1 MSQSEAKNDTEMK
14 DLGKPDG
21 ASEPEKRKRESPEK
35 KVGKSRLGEGAVMS
49 PNLPLSE
56 DYQPFG
62 PKAVMLASTMK
73 PTKEAIS
80 NMAEGYQAYYETP
93 TCNLAVPASTSTPPS
108 NTNDVGAAGFTY
120 TPGVTNVLI
129 CNTSKPEGF
138 ESMDASE
145 KTEVF
150 TLAVKK
156 LATFGITIANYD
168 QWKQISSSK
177 QEFDKY
183 ISSLPQIA
191 NVQSIVIGHIKQAAD
206 IYTALEEYSAET
218 NLNIADHIIDI
229 ANPTSLLYVPGLAFG
244 ACKQVPNTGIFDEPV
259 DVHMMVSRNLPTPS
273 RDIAITKLAAHSIT
287 TVQFKQPFIGC
298 SEALLD
304 ESLYSHDATA
314 RNRLLA
320 YYVAGI
326 DLRKTKDRSSVTEHL
341 NIQNSLVDVIRVSGI
356 QSHAQIAQVAKSLL
370 RDYSLMII
378 PFYDSDSPFGQAVGS
393 TPSAT
398 SVYNARLCGERQIAS
413 SNDKLPRTT
422 PYSNLM
428 ALHAKLDRID
438 KRGFTANFFVLVPS
452 DRANLGRLFHAG
464 DPVFSNHIDLIPG
477 KTTICINNDRG
488 YRGEAGPQL
497 LFLAA
502 PSGLQKMTLLNRE
515 NHLRQIE
522 KKVLEGCVTAAFPKA
537 LIESINHPCEAF
549 IGRVIGENGGG
560 TRVVGVRIHAND
572 PRMVAQLRERFA
584 QQNVR
589 EELEVSMQNQYKAF
603 YDPSSIVAETSI
615 FANKDRDERFR
626 LVKNLQDLV
635 YQTDDPNL
643 SSAIA
648 ISGSKFVHI
657 SSNMVMIRSRGCNNL
672 PIEEMLAVV
681 RETA

>member
-1 MSQSEAKNDTEMK
+1 M
-14 DLGKPDG
+14 
-21 ASEPEKRKRESPEK
+21 
-35 KVGKSRLGEGAVMS
+35 
-49 PNLPLSE
+49 
-56 DYQPFG
+56 
-62 PKAVMLASTMK
+62 
-73 PTKEAIS
+73 
-80 NMAEGYQAYYETP
+80 
-93 TCNLAVPASTSTPPS
+93 
-108 NTNDVGAAGFTY
+108 
-120 TPGVTNVLI
+120 
-129 CNTSKPEGF
+129 
-138 ESMDASE
+138 
-145 KTEVF
+145 
-150 TLAVKK
+150 
-156 LATFGITIANYD
+156 
-168 QWKQISSSK
+168 
-177 QEFDKY
+177 
-183 ISSLPQIA
+183 
-191 NVQSIVIGHIKQAAD
+191 
-206 IYTALEEYSAET
+206 
-218 NLNIADHIIDI
+218 
-229 ANPTSLLYVPGLAFG
+229 
-244 ACKQVPNTGIFDEPV
+244 
-259 DVHMMVSRNLPTPS
+259 
-273 RDIAITKLAAHSIT
+273 
-287 TVQFKQPFIGC
+287 
-298 SEALLD
+298 
-304 ESLYSHDATA
+304 
-314 RNRLLA
+314 
-320 YYVAGI
+320 
-326 DLRKTKDRSSVTEHL
+326 
-341 NIQNSLVDVIRVSGI
+341 SGI

-502 PSGLQKMTLLNRE
+502 PSGLQKMTPLNRE

-522 KKVLEGCVTAAFPKA
+522 KKVLEGCVTAAFPKE

-572 PRMVAQLRERFA
+572 PRMVVQLRERFA

-681 RETA
+681 RETARLRNITIVEPDEMHILHSKKTPPEVDPVGDPMQYGAQIITSGTKKTTGTLLVCMTKVDTAHLSEQFRRHPSIAVEPLALSKSSNAKEIIPKQMQNQYDEYITKELITKQAAEHARYAKPAVSSAKKNQGRQALIDHATKASRLQKRADKSKPNKKKKTVIP